1 MRRQTQ
7 SNFEVWL
14 HRTENNH
21 YHNIDRLLTKLST
34 QFTGKETKYNKEI
47 GEDGTTKDPS
57 APLINPHH
65 REATSKEASTKIR
78 TILCNC
84 LHPTDHIRPTEQ
96 KQTPSHGQ
104 RRRRYENYL
113 PSMSNR
119 EPPTTNK
126 RVNRPAPGIQILD
139 SSLFLAAARMVKA
152 WRGYLIT
159 LHATQTRRSPILN
172 GQHPQHLRELT
183 LGLATA
189 GTASG
194 RPGEV
199 SNGNDEEAVAVIG
212 QTSESVVPSGE
223 RSQEAEETTSLDDG
237 GSGGA
242 ISANQVANTQQQEGD
257 VQEEEQQEEG
267 NGRAEGAEQQDG
279 GEDEPAHQEQTH
291 RVIEEVG
298 TTILLERR
306 HNFEAARSQDNS
318 EGNPET
324 TVRGQSS
331 GTKGV
336 SDSHFPGA
344 KRVSSARAIY
354 DMILSNWTRAQLH
367 RVATNL
373 PHTSQQLDETTITE
387 SETDDNVGSSKTTS
401 AHVDGTQDESGEGES
416 AQAERSRV
424 GELAVLD
431 RLVQTGLELTTE
443 GTEASVLGIDLGQ
456 GPISEASSGAS
467 NFVLLGRHLQVDGS
481 SIVSSDGRGADVLL

>member
-1 MRRQTQ
+1 M
-7 SNFEVWL
+7 
-14 HRTENNH
+14 
-21 YHNIDRLLTKLST
+21 
-34 QFTGKETKYNKEI
+34 
-47 GEDGTTKDPS
+47 
-57 APLINPHH
+57 
-65 REATSKEASTKIR
+65 
-78 TILCNC
+78 
-84 LHPTDHIRPTEQ
+84 
-96 KQTPSHGQ
+96 GQ
-104 RRRRYENYL
+104 
-113 PSMSNR
+113 
-119 EPPTTNK
+119 
-126 RVNRPAPGIQILD
+126 
-139 SSLFLAAARMVKA
+139 A
-152 WRGYLIT
+152 WRGYIIT
-159 LHATQTRRSPILN
+159 LHATQTRTSPILN
-172 GQHPQHLRELT
+172 IQHPHLCELA

-194 RPGEV
+194 GPGEV
-199 SNGNDEEAVAVIG
+199 SNGDDEEAVAVIS

-237 GSGGA
+237 GGGGA

-298 TTILLERR
+298 TTVLLERR
-306 HNFEAARSQDNS
+306 HNFEATGSQNNS

-331 GTKGV
+331 GTKSV
-336 SDSHFPGA
+336 SDSHFPDA
-344 KRVSSARAIY
+344 KRVSNARAIY
-354 DMILSNWTRAQLH
+354 DMIFIELDEGQLH

-401 AHVDGTQDESGEGES
+401 AHVNGTQDESGEGES

-443 GTEASVLGIDLGQ
+443 GTEASVLGVDLGQ
-456 GPISEASSGAS
+456 GPISEARSGAS
-467 NFVLLGRHLQVDGS
+467 NFVLLGRHLRVDGS
-481 SIVSSDGRGADVLL
+481 FIVDSDGRGADVLLKGPIVGDFGRRHVDRESLGSTNN